1 MRKAKAVGVLHHVR
15 LAVPPPLRAAV
26 AHRAVAMNPVAKAS
40 SGAKAHALRAAEVKA
55 PALKAVL
62 IRAGTRVHHAKV
74 HLVVIAVIAV
84 HAAMAM
90 SCRATSTL

>member
-1 MRKAKAVGVLHHVR
+1 
-15 LAVPPPLRAAV
+15 
-26 AHRAVAMNPVAKAS
+26 MNPVAKAS

-55 PALKAVL
+55 HAPKAVL
-62 IRAGTRVHHAKV
+62 IRAGTSVHHAKV
-74 HLVVIAVIAV
+74 LLAVTAVIAV